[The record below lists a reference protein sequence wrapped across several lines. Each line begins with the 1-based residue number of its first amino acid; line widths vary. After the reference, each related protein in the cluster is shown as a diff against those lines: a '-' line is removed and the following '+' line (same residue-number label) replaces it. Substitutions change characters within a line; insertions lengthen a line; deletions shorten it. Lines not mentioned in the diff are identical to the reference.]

1 MKISTICT
9 TLLIA
14 GFLAGCGGDDAK
26 DVAKDAAGKAVEAG
40 KATAQAGGNVK
51 DVAKDAGAAAAGA
64 VKDAATGK
72 AKDAAQ

>member
-9 TLLIA
+9 TLLMA
-14 GFLAGCGGDDAK
+14 GFLVGCGGDGAK
-26 DVAKDAAGKAVEAG
+26 DTAKDAAGKAVEAG
-40 KATAQAGGNVK
+40 KATAQAGGDVK

-72 AKDAAQ
+72 AKEAAQ